1 MKKTLIFVALA
12 TLAAAVSCSKEI
24 AKETETPAAE
34 AHAVTLGV
42 EIPSTKIAHDL
53 NGTAIHPTWEAG
65 DEVEVVFG
73 STSEIFTLSSG
84 EGTQKATFTNGS
96 STLTEGTEYAVY
108 YPARAIDL
116 STQDGTLANLP
127 EYLVKTGLNSLTAS
141 FTLEPQLTYFHVKLS
156 TTPDDAV
163 TEGKLHSRKVY
174 FESLS
179 SVKFYNKVSAAGV
192 KSEGNIAVDYDA
204 YFDENGTPT
213 ADLYIATML
222 EGATSG
228 VSNAFGA
235 TFMNGD
241 LANKAVVQN
250 YELKWTPSSD
260 YAAGEVYLTAA
271 KPSAYNAGSLIGNA
285 DNSSGWWSA
294 FSDYFNIPVGKK
306 LTLTFANY
314 NDGGANYHNWLSV
327 ITTDDVRG
335 GGSYSE
341 YFVLRS
347 DNFGWGNGK
356 YRKGVLESY
365 FDWSSFMT
373 GMNGAEVV
381 LTIEHVDDGYA
392 LVDANVTASNGAAW
406 WEKYYQSVSKTEDIR
421 AFLSVENA
429 HLRLQGVALEDSDK
443 AITSISASAQAF
455 VIGSAEY
462 VTLSPEAVSVLA
474 VFNDGDVIYLN
485 REDYTAT
492 LTGGQTVYSTSAS
505 SYSNVCSVAYTTA
518 ASLDLNAAADL
529 TISPSGHTL
538 TNATLGATDNTA
550 AWWTAFLDNDL
561 FIANG
566 SSETIGF
573 NIVSSSKAENW
584 DFTAAILRNGGKT
597 EEYGVVRMDN
607 YGWLGAKNTFEN
619 SAELGWT
626 LSSNWDWGSFKD
638 ILVGSDVCMTVS
650 NNLNTGKA
658 DIRFYVVKGTDAF
671 FQYYDGIPVNGWDLN
686 MNLTLQECY
695 ITLK

>member
-1 MKKTLIFVALA
+1 MKKTLILVALA

-24 AKETETPAAE
+24 AKETETPAVE

-42 EIPSTKIAHDL
+42 EIPATKIAHAL
-53 NGTAIHPTWEAG
+53 SGTAIHPTWEAG

-108 YPARAIDL
+108 YPARDIDL

-127 EYLVKTGLNSLTAS
+127 EYLVKTGLNSLDAS

-156 TTPDDAV
+156 TKPDAV
-163 TEGKLHSRKVY
+163 TEGKLHSRKVF

-179 SVKFYNKVSAAGV
+179 SVKLYNKVSAAGV

-204 YFDENGTPT
+204 YFEEDGTPT
-213 ADLYIATML
+213 ADLYIATMI

-241 LANKAVVQN
+241 FANKADVQN
-250 YELKWTPSSD
+250 YELQWTPSSD

-271 KPSAYNAGSLIGNA
+271 KPSAYNAGTLVGNV
-285 DNSSGWWSA
+285 DNSNGWWAA
-294 FSDYFNIPVGKK
+294 FSDYYSIPVGKK

-314 NDGGANYHNWLSV
+314 NDGGDNFHNWLSV

-347 DNFGWGNGK
+347 DNFGWGNGQ

-365 FDWSSFMT
+365 FDWGTFMT

-381 LTIEHVDDGYA
+381 LTIEHVADGYA

-421 AFLSVENA
+421 AFLTAENA
-429 HLRLQGVALEDSDK
+429 HLRLQGVELEDSDK
-443 AITSISASAQAF
+443 AITSISASAQAY
-455 VIGSAEY
+455 VIGTAEY
-462 VTLSPEAVSVLA
+462 VTLSPDAVSVLA

-505 SYSNVCSVAYTTA
+505 SYSNVCTVDYTTA
-518 ASLDLNAAADL
+518 AGLALNASADL

-538 TNATLGATDNTA
+538 TNATLGASDNTT
-550 AWWTAFLDNDL
+550 AWWSVFLDNDL

-566 SSETIGF
+566 TSETIGF
-573 NIVSSSKAENW
+573 NIVSSSKAANW
-584 DFTAAILRNGGKT
+584 DFTSAILRNGGKT

-607 YGWLGAKNTFEN
+607 YGWNSKGNTYDN
-619 SAELGWT
+619 YAEVGWT
-626 LSSNWDWGSFKD
+626 LNNNWNWGSFAD
-638 ILVGSDVCMTVS
+638 NLEGSDVCMTVS

-658 DIRFYVVKGTDAF
+658 DIRFYVVKGSDTF
-671 FQYYDGIPVNGWDLN
+671 YQYYDGIPVNGWDLF